1 MGTGVIL
8 GSRLT
13 RENDHPAEGGSPDRG
28 LLPDAPDR
36 PRLWLRR
43 IALTGFRSY
52 AAATVEVGPEPVVL
66 LGPNGAGKTN
76 LLEAISLLA
85 PGSGLRRASFAE
97 LARIGGAG
105 DWAVAARVATRDG
118 VRDIGTGQRPDA
130 RGGRLSEGETTRA
143 GRVVRIDGQTVGA
156 AALADHVEMVWLTP
170 AMDGL
175 FTGPAAERR
184 AFLDRLV
191 LCFDA
196 GHAPRSARFERAMRQ
211 RNRLLEDGGA
221 SVPANRVLLDA
232 LEMQMAEAGMAIAA
246 ARLEAVAALAAH
258 SESRRAREAA
268 SPFPW
273 FTLALDGTLEAELGE
288 YAAIDAEDRY
298 RARLREARDRDG
310 GAGRTLEGPH
320 RSDLVVGHG
329 PKAMPARLS
338 STGEQ
343 KALLMGLVLAHAGLI
358 AERRDGAPPI
368 LLLDEIAA
376 HFDAARRAALFDEIL
391 ALGAQAWMTGT
402 DETAFA
408 ALAGRATIARVEDGR
423 ITIEAPG

>member
-1 MGTGVIL
+1 M
-8 GSRLT
+8 
-13 RENDHPAEGGSPDRG
+13 P
-28 LLPDAPDR
+28 
-36 PRLWLRR
+36 
-43 IALTGFRSY
+43 
-52 AAATVEVGPEPVVL
+52 
-66 LGPNGAGKTN
+66 
-76 LLEAISLLA
+76 
-85 PGSGLRRASFAE
+85 RAS
-97 LARIGGAG
+97 
-105 DWAVAARVATRDG
+105 RD
-118 VRDIGTGQRPDA
+118 Q
-130 RGGRLSEGETTRA
+130 RGGRLPAGESPRASRDQRGGRLPAGEAPRA
-143 GRVVRIDGQTVGA
+143 GRIVRIDGETVGA
-156 AALADHVEMVWLTP
+156 TALGDHIDMVWLTP

-211 RNRLLEDGGA
+211 RNRLLEDGGD
-221 SVPANRVLLDA
+221 PVLLDS
-232 LEMQMAEAGMAIAA
+232 LEMQMAEAGVAIAA
-246 ARLEAVAALAAH
+246 ARLEAVTALQAT
-258 SESRRAREAA
+258 SETRRARDAA

-273 FTLALDGTLEAELGE
+273 FTLVLEGTLEQELSA
-288 YAAIDAEDRY
+288 YPAVDVEDRY
-298 RARLREARDRDG
+298 CARLAVARERDR

-376 HFDAARRAALFDEIL
+376 HFDAERRAALFAEIL
-391 ALGAQAWMTGT
+391 RLGAQAWMTGT
-402 DETAFA
+402 DPTAFS
-408 ALAGRATIARVEDGR
+408 ALAGRATFARVEGA
-423 ITIEAPG
+423 TIRVHPAGLP

>member
-1 MGTGVIL
+1 MSSAHG
-8 GSRLT
+8 
-13 RENDHPAEGGSPDRG
+13 
-28 LLPDAPDR
+28 APEPLR
-36 PRLWLRR
+36 TIPVARLWLRR

-52 AAATVEVGPEPVVL
+52 AAAAIEVGPEPVVL

-85 PGSGLRRASFAE
+85 PGSGLRRASYAE

-118 VRDIGTGQRPDA
+118 VLDIGTGQRPDPS
-130 RGGRLSEGETTRA
+130 LSLAAGSAPGSRQRQEGSQRTA
-143 GRVVRIDGQTVGA
+143 GRIVRIDGETVGA

-196 GHAPRSARFERAMRQ
+196 GHASRSARFERAMRQ

-221 SVPANRVLLDA
+221 AIPANRALLDS
-232 LEMQMAEAGMAIAA
+232 LEMQMAEAGVAIAA

-258 SESRRAREAA
+258 AQARRARDAA

-273 FTLALDGTLEAELGE
+273 FTLTLEGALETELGE
-288 YAAIDAEDRY
+288 HAAVDAEDRY
-298 RARLREARDRDG
+298 RVRLREARERDA
-310 GAGRTLEGPH
+310 GAARTLEGPH
-320 RSDLVVGHG
+320 RSDLAVGHG

-343 KALLMGLVLAHAGLI
+343 KALLMGLVIAHASLI

-376 HFDAARRAALFDEIL
+376 HLDAERRAALFDEIL

-402 DETAFA
+402 DPAAFT
-408 ALAGRATIARVEDGR
+408 ALAGRATFARVEDGR
-423 ITIEAPG
+423 VTVQSRA

>member
-1 MGTGVIL
+1 MRPVESL
-8 GSRLT
+8 
-13 RENDHPAEGGSPDRG
+13 EPA
-28 LLPDAPDR
+28 
-36 PRLWLRR
+36 PRLWVGR
-43 IALTGFRSY
+43 IALTNFRNY
-52 AAATVEVGPEPVVL
+52 AAATFEAGPAPVVL
-66 LGPNGAGKTN
+66 LGANGAGKTN
-76 LLEAISLLA
+76 LIEAVSLLA
-85 PGSGLRRASFAE
+85 PGSGLRRAGYGE
-97 LARIGGAG
+97 LARIGGSG
-105 DWAVAARVATRDG
+105 DWAVAARVQTREG
-118 VRDIGTGQRPDA
+118 TFEIGTGQRPAAPSGDAA
-130 RGGRLSEGETTRA
+130 RGRI
-143 GRVVRIDGQTVGA
+143 VRIDGETVGA
-156 AALADHVEMVWLTP
+156 TALGDHIDMVWLTP

-211 RNRLLEDGGA
+211 RNRLLEDGGD
-221 SVPANRVLLDA
+221 PVLLDS
-232 LEMQMAEAGMAIAA
+232 LEMQMAEAGVAIAA
-246 ARLEAVAALAAH
+246 ARLEAVTALQAT
-258 SESRRAREAA
+258 SETRRARDAA

-273 FTLALDGTLEAELGE
+273 FTLVLEGTLEQELSA
-288 YAAIDAEDRY
+288 YPAVDVEDRY
-298 RARLREARDRDG
+298 CARLAVARERDR

-376 HFDAARRAALFDEIL
+376 HFDAERRAALFAEIL
-391 ALGAQAWMTGT
+391 RLGAQAWMTGT
-402 DETAFA
+402 DPTAFS
-408 ALAGRATIARVEDGR
+408 ALAGRATFARVEGA
-423 ITIEAPG
+423 TIRVHPAGLP